1 MGMNEDNKDLEY
13 IINYF
18 KEKNNKEQ
26 QEIYENIKKEYNL
39 LHKLK
44 KYVTNKNEI
53 ETIEIQLNVFD
64 NKIKQNEEKIYKE
77 NISLIK
83 EKLQNY
89 ECRNNILDNLINRS
103 EELINEREKI
113 LNKSIDNTD
122 KLINQI
128 KKNETIIDNN
138 LNNLDSLEKNIN
150 DTDLKI
156 ENTIKKKK

>member
-18 KEKNNKEQ
+18 KEKNNE
-26 QEIYENIKKEYNL
+26 
-39 LHKLK
+39 
-44 KYVTNKNEI
+44 
-53 ETIEIQLNVFD
+53 
-64 NKIKQNEEKIYKE
+64 E

-103 EELINEREKI
+103 EELINESEKI
-113 LNKSIDNTD
+113 LNNSIDNTD

-156 ENTIKKKK
+156 ENTIKQKIETSSEKNKNKNTTPLITTESLYEEFKKSKLKEDTNSIKNNIYNQI